1 MNGEKEII
9 IFQADSGAIELKE
22 DLQSETIWGSIDQI
36 ANLFGV
42 QKAAISKHLKNI
54 YKDQELEKE
63 ATVSKMETVRLEGN
77 REVSRNIEYYNLDAI
92 ISVGYRVNSKTATK
106 FRRWATQTLKTH
118 ITKGYT
124 INPARI
130 EQNYEEFLK
139 AVEQI
144 KELSVGKANV
154 RTEDVLELVKTF
166 SQTWFSL
173 ESYDKEKFPK
183 KGNTRKDVE
192 IQASELYEAV
202 AEFKNELQRKKEAT
216 DLFAQEKKAKTLE
229 GILGNVFQSVFGE
242 DAYPSLEEKAAHLL
256 YFIIKNHPFNDGNKR
271 TGAFAFVWFLQ
282 RTEID
287 FQRKI
292 SPETLTAL
300 ALLIAESDPKEKDK
314 MIGLVLLILN

>member
-1 MNGEKEII
+1 MNEKREIV
-9 IFQADSGAIELKE
+9 IFQADNGAIELKE
-22 DLQSETIWGSIDQI
+22 DLQAETIWGSIDQI
-36 ANLFGV
+36 AGLFGV

-54 YKDQELEKE
+54 YKDKELEKE
-63 ATVSKMETVRLEGN
+63 ATVSKMETVQKEGT

-130 EQNYEEFLK
+130 EQNYGEFLK

-144 KELSVGKANV
+144 KELAAGKENV

-183 KGNTRKDVE
+183 KGNTKREVE

-202 AEFKNELQRKKEAT
+202 AKFKNELQRKKEAT
-216 DLFAQEKKAKTLE
+216 DLFAQEKKTKSLE
-229 GILGNVFQSVFGE
+229 GILGNIFQSVFGK

-271 TGAFAFVWFLQ
+271 TGAFAFIWFLQ
-282 RTEID
+282 RTEIA

-300 ALLIAESDPKEKDK
+300 ALLIAESDPKEKEK